1 LKSKVNQIKNKIM
14 SKRSSGQELTDND
27 LKLIHGF
34 NNSITLKDSIDK
46 FNTYA
51 LNKINFYK
59 NKM

>member
-1 LKSKVNQIKNKIM
+1 M